1 VRSRRRRS
9 LVVVV
14 LAAGLGVVFSAC
26 GGPVQATSAAIVG
39 DTGIPLRDV
48 QSRLDYALSRH
59 DLVAQIEQQGNG
71 PADLSR
77 ELVTRSVLHT
87 LLEKAAVR
95 EGINPSPSAVADGVA
110 VEQRRVAGQDSFED
124 PAAVPERVRDQLI
137 AAELGRRYIGG
148 LSVTIDATTAVSR
161 SDAAD
166 KARRIASGPDGARA
180 VFAAA
185 GQDAQL
191 GLRFRAASDPETA
204 TSVLFGMTTGKV
216 VYFQPSSSQAGWVVV
231 RVTDRRTNSTPAP
244 GDPPDVPISQIASDN
259 LQMIG
264 FRLLQPLAEE
274 LGVRINPRYGV
285 WDGVQLR
292 AVAEADVRGEVL
304 PAPAR

>member
-1 VRSRRRRS
+1 
-9 LVVVV
+9 VVVV
-14 LAAGLGVVFSAC
+14 LAAVLGVVGSAC
-26 GGPVQATSAAIVG
+26 SGPIQAGSAAIVG
-39 DTGIPLRDV
+39 DTAIPLRDV

-59 DLVAQIEQQGNG
+59 DLVAQIEQQGQG

-87 LLEKAAVR
+87 LLDKAAVR

-110 VEQRRVAGQDSFED
+110 VDQRRLAGQDSFED

-137 AAELGRRYIGG
+137 AAELGRRYVGG

-161 SDAAD
+161 ADAAD

-180 VFAAA
+180 VFAEA

-191 GLRFRAASDPETA
+191 GLTFRAASDPETA
-204 TSVLFGMTTGKV
+204 TSVLFGMTAGKV
-216 VYFQPSSSQAGWVVV
+216 VYFQPSVTQAGWVVV
-231 RVTDRRTNSTPAP
+231 RVADRRTNSVPAP
-244 GDPPDVPISQIASDN
+244 GDPPDTPVSQIATDT

-274 LGVRINPRYGV
+274 LGIRVNPRYGV
-285 WDGVQLR
+285 WDGVRLR
-292 AVAEADVRGEVL
+292 AVGEADVSGEVL
-304 PAPAR
+304 SAPAR